1 MSTRSDSSPG
11 RGRTQRRGT
20 SYTAPVTRY
29 DAVLLLIPVIFLLA
43 VGAVAVFGV
52 PVPTAMAAGSALS
65 VVAVTDA
72 LFLNPPTGRGPT
84 N

>member
-11 RGRTQRRGT
+11 PQRTQRRGVR
-20 SYTAPVTRY
+20 SLASVSRY
-29 DAVLLLIPVIFLLA
+29 DAVLVLIPAILLLA
-43 VGAVAVFGV
+43 VGATVTLGV
-52 PVPTAMAAGSALS
+52 PLPTALAAGSVLS

-72 LFLNPPTGRGPT
+72 LFLNPPTGGGPT